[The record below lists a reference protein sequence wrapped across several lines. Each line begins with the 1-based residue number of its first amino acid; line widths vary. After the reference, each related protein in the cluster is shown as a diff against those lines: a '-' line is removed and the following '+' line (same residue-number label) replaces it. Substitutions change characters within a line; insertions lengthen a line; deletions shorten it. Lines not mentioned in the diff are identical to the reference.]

1 LKQFSIFIF
10 VLLLLVPPV
19 QAHADA
25 IVFDIDVTEIHIDD
39 VEGNHEDE
47 HHQND
52 SEDEK
57 NTNHHHHCT
66 MLGFSYAVISPI
78 NTFTLVGLA
87 KTDKAIIFHKSLHT
101 SNHLDTLIEPPRAC

>member
-1 LKQFSIFIF
+1 MKKII
-10 VLLLLVPPV
+10 VIICALLLVVPPV

-25 IVFDIDVTEIHIDD
+25 IFLVTDETEIHIDD
-39 VEGNHEDE
+39 STDKHQDE

-66 MLGFSYAVISPI
+66 MLGFSFAVISPT
-78 NTFTLVGLA
+78 NTFTLVEFP
-87 KTDKAIIFHKSLHT
+87 KTKKTIIFHKSLHT
-101 SNHLDTLIEPPRAC
+101 SNHLDRLFQPPRA